1 MVRLSMVILCFSLM
15 SCLGHRTE
23 YGRKRTFNFE
33 RPRGEVN
40 KIVYTLV
47 DTTKLYE
54 NLPPPEGYD
63 YPVIN
68 KVYIKFYAN
77 GRFGEFFNCDMN
89 DINSFLPEKA
99 NMGYYKYDK
108 KGLQIKIF
116 FEHPQGGGWL
126 KERMISNSNDTLIF
140 KVDRVFTKYKAL
152 NLPKEFL
159 IFTPDW

>member
-1 MVRLSMVILCFSLM
+1 
-15 SCLGHRTE
+15 
-23 YGRKRTFNFE
+23 
-33 RPRGEVN
+33 
-40 KIVYTLV
+40 
-47 DTTKLYE
+47 
-54 NLPPPEGYD
+54 
-63 YPVIN
+63 
-68 KVYIKFYAN
+68 
-77 GRFGEFFNCDMN
+77 
-89 DINSFLPEKA
+89 
-99 NMGYYKYDK
+99 MGYYKYDK